1 MNPDFVELLRAFNA
15 AEVRFLVVG
24 AYAVTFHTR
33 PRATADID
41 LWVEPTPD
49 NAPRVLQALKHFG
62 APLHEV
68 TGSDF
73 AQPGI
78 TFQIGIAPRRIDVLT
93 ELSGVSFDEAWPD
106 RVRHEL
112 GGCPVDFIGRQA
124 LILNKRTSGRPKDL
138 LDLEVLEEM

>member
-15 AEVRFLVVG
+15 ADVRFLVVG

-41 LWVEPTPD
+41 LWVEPTPN
-49 NAPRVLQALKHFG
+49 NAPNVIQALESFG

-68 TGSDF
+68 TESDF

-78 TFQIGIAPRRIDVLT
+78 TFQIGLAPRRIDVLT
-93 ELSGVSFDEAWPD
+93 EPAG
-106 RVRHEL
+106 
-112 GGCPVDFIGRQA
+112 
-124 LILNKRTSGRPKDL
+124 
-138 LDLEVLEEM
+138 